1 MTVLKPRSR
10 TISVRLSEEE
20 FLALRRV
27 RLLTGA
33 RSVSELTREAMR
45 PVLGDVDRDDPTG
58 LRLNEFRADMK
69 SLEKKLEQL
78 EAKITTFKTERGR
91 RAKLRK
97 NAVSENQNGSTNPNA
112 EKVRDV

>member
-1 MTVLKPRSR
+1 MAVLKPRSR

-45 PVLGDVDRDDPTG
+45 PVLRNVDREDLLGPG
-58 LRLNEFRADMK
+58 LDEFRAGIK
-69 SLEKKLEQL
+69 SLEKKIEQL
-78 EAKITTFKTERGR
+78 EAKITTFKVRGGQR
-91 RAKLRK
+91 SKPRK
-97 NAVSENQNGSTNPNA
+97 TYPT
-112 EKVRDV
+112 

>member
-45 PVLGDVDRDDPTG
+45 PVLGDVDRDDPIG
-58 LRLNEFRADMK
+58 LRLNEFRADMR
-69 SLEKKLEQL
+69 SLEKKIEQL
-78 EAKITTFKTERGR
+78 EAKITMFKAKREGR
-91 RAKLRK
+91 TKARK
-97 NAVSENQNGSTNPNA
+97 NIASDNQRETTRTNP
-112 EKVRDV
+112 EKARNV